1 MGGAAQPAPAKPI
14 LADTG
19 ACRATAIISEQLS
32 KKAQAMPDSTGNC
45 DFIALSND
53 SYRLLLDEVGAFVY
67 TTDMVGRYTFANRMV
82 LQLLGHPLDYVVG
95 KDISHFFGD
104 KGNEA
109 LRETDE
115 RVLRGGETIAR
126 EESNLILA
134 TGELRTYWSTK
145 KPLRDATGQI
155 IGMIGISHD
164 ITEKKRL
171 EDKLRRQKELLDAL
185 VDNVDALIYMK
196 DANRRFLYANRRMAE
211 AFGCSVDQIIGSLD
225 VDLMPAE
232 VAERFW
238 QQDQKILANGQRHA
252 CEESLVDASGR
263 LRHYW
268 SVIIPWA
275 GPDGTPAIIGLSTD
289 ITELHALKEELQ
301 RQARA
306 DSLTGIANRRSFYE
320 NAELEFARSRLP
332 GLALSLINIDIDF
345 FKKIN
350 DTLGHPM
357 GDRVLQEFVACC
369 QDALRNDGL
378 LARTG
383 GEEFCILLPGTD
395 LDAARHIAERIREQT
410 QARRIAV
417 PAQELRISASFGVA
431 GLCDT
436 DERFETLYSR
446 ADLALYAAKQQGR
459 NRTSLLRS
467 PAQEGVLATPVAD

>member
-1 MGGAAQPAPAKPI
+1 MSP
-14 LADTG
+14 T
-19 ACRATAIISEQLS
+19 
-32 KKAQAMPDSTGNC
+32 TGNA
-45 DFIALSND
+45 DFAALSDD

-67 TTDMVGRYTFANRMV
+67 TTDLQGRYTFANRMV

-109 LRETDE
+109 LRETDR
-115 RVLRGGETIAR
+115 RVLQGGETIAR
-126 EESNLILA
+126 EESNLILT

-145 KPLRDATGQI
+145 KPLRDAAGQI
-155 IGMIGISHD
+155 IGLIGISHD

-171 EDKLRRQKELLDAL
+171 EDRLREQKGLLDAIL
-185 VDNVDALIYMK
+185 ENVDALIYMK
-196 DANRRFLYANRRMAE
+196 GADRRFLYANRRMAE
-211 AFGCSVDQIIGSLD
+211 TFGCSVEQIIGSLD
-225 VDLMPAE
+225 TDLMPAE

-238 QQDQKILANGQRHA
+238 QQDQKILASGQRHA
-252 CEESLVDASGR
+252 CEESLVDAGGHQ
-263 LRHYW
+263 RHYW
-268 SVIIPWA
+268 SVIIPRT

-320 NAELEFARSRLP
+320 SAEQEFARSRLQ
-332 GLALSLINIDIDF
+332 GQALSLITIDIDF
-345 FKKIN
+345 FKRIN

-369 QDALRNDGL
+369 QDALRTDGL

-383 GEEFCILLPGTD
+383 GEEFCILLPGAD
-395 LDAARHIAERIREQT
+395 LEAARHIAERIREQT
-410 QARRIAV
+410 QERRIEV
-417 PAQELRISASFGVA
+417 PPQELRISASFGVA

-467 PAQEGVLATPVAD
+467 PAQEGASASQPLN

>member
-1 MGGAAQPAPAKPI
+1 
-14 LADTG
+14 
-19 ACRATAIISEQLS
+19 
-32 KKAQAMPDSTGNC
+32 
-45 DFIALSND
+45 
-53 SYRLLLDEVGAFVY
+53 
-67 TTDMVGRYTFANRMV
+67 
-82 LQLLGHPLDYVVG
+82 
-95 KDISHFFGD
+95 
-104 KGNEA
+104 
-109 LRETDE
+109 
-115 RVLRGGETIAR
+115 
-126 EESNLILA
+126 
-134 TGELRTYWSTK
+134 
-145 KPLRDATGQI
+145 
-155 IGMIGISHD
+155 
-164 ITEKKRL
+164 
-171 EDKLRRQKELLDAL
+171 
-185 VDNVDALIYMK
+185 
-196 DANRRFLYANRRMAE
+196 
-211 AFGCSVDQIIGSLD
+211 
-225 VDLMPAE
+225 MPAE

-320 NAELEFARSRLP
+320 NAELEFARSRLQ
-332 GLALSLINIDIDF
+332 GQALSLITIDIDF

-395 LDAARHIAERIREQT
+395 LDTARHIAERIREQT

>member
-1 MGGAAQPAPAKPI
+1 MSHPADAA
-14 LADTG
+14 
-19 ACRATAIISEQLS
+19 
-32 KKAQAMPDSTGNC
+32 DS
-45 DFIALSND
+45 LSND

-67 TTDMVGRYTFANRMV
+67 TTDMQGRYTFANRMV
-82 LQLLGHPLDYVVG
+82 LQLLGHPLEYVLG

-109 LRETDE
+109 LRETDR
-115 RVLRGGETIAR
+115 RVLQNGETIAR
-126 EESNLILA
+126 EESNLILT

-145 KPLRDATGQI
+145 KPLRDAGGQI

-171 EDKLRRQKELLDAL
+171 EDKLRGQKELLDAIL
-185 VDNVDALIYMK
+185 ENVDALIYMK
-196 DANRRFLYANRRMAE
+196 GADRRFLYANQRVAE
-211 AFGCSVDQIIGSLD
+211 VFGQPVEKIIGSLD
-225 VDLMPAE
+225 SELMPAE
-232 VAERFW
+232 AADRFW
-238 QQDQKILANGQRHA
+238 QQDQQILASGQRRA
-252 CEESLVDASGR
+252 CEESLVDANGL

-268 SVIIPWA
+268 SVIIPWT

-320 NAELEFARSRLP
+320 SAEHEFARSRLQ
-332 GLALSLINIDIDF
+332 GRALSLITIDIDF

-369 QDALRNDGL
+369 QDALRTEGL

-410 QARRIAV
+410 QARRIEV

-467 PAQEGVLATPVAD
+467 PAQEGASSSMT